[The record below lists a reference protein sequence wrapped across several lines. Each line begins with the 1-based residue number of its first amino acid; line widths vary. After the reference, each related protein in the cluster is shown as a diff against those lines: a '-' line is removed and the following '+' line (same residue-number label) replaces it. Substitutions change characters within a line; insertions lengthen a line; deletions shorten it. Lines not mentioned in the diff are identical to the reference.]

1 MYLVASESETDCL
14 DVGGERRKGLPSA
27 IFTVFSFGLGK
38 TSEPATLMIE
48 ERPAMFE
55 KPGGTDVGRGSASLS
70 FGGFLGGVRFADDD
84 RSTSP
89 V

>member
-1 MYLVASESETDCL
+1 MYLVASESESDCL
-14 DVGGERRKGLPSA
+14 DVGGERRTGLPSA
-27 IFTVFSFGLGK
+27 IVTVLSFGLGN
-38 TSEPATLMIE
+38 TSEPAALMIE

-55 KPGGTDVGRGSASLS
+55 KPGGTNIGRGNASLS
-70 FGGFLGGVRFADDD
+70 FGGLLGGVRFADDD

>member
-1 MYLVASESETDCL
+1 MKGG
-14 DVGGERRKGLPSA
+14 GGERRKGLPSA
-27 IFTVFSFGLGK
+27 IVTVLSFGLIE
-38 TSEPATLMIE
+38 TSEPATFMME

-55 KPGGTDVGRGSASLS
+55 KPGGTDVGRGVASLS
-70 FGGFLGGVRFADDD
+70 FGGFLGGVRFADDE